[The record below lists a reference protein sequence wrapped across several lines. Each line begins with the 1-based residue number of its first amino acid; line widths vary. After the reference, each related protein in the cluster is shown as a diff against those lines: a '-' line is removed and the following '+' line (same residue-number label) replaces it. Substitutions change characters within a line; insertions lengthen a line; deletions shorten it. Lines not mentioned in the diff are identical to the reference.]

1 MKAIRQSAAVSIA
14 AALCLAGS
22 ALAQETSIE
31 RGKYLVVAGGCISC
45 HTADGD
51 DAVPFAGGHELDTP
65 FGTFYGP
72 NITSDVD
79 TGIGG
84 WSDEDF
90 LNAMWK
96 GISPSGKNYYPSF
109 PYTSYTGLAR
119 EDVLAIKAYLFSLE
133 PVRRENRKH
142 ELRWYVSMRMAA
154 GFWKSIGFAPERF
167 SPDASNSDEW
177 NRGAYLVKHLG
188 HCGECHTP
196 RTAMGRIRQKEY
208 LWGNS
213 AGGEDAAPDIT
224 QHVENGIGAWSQSD
238 IELFLQMGMLP
249 DGDFTGSDMSP
260 VIDDNTSLLTP
271 EDRSAIAV
279 FLKSILPSK

>member
-1 MKAIRQSAAVSIA
+1 MKSIRQFTAASIA
-14 AALCLAGS
+14 AVLCLTSS
-22 ALAQETSIE
+22 ASAQETRID
-31 RGKYLVVAGGCISC
+31 RGKYLAIAGGCISC
-45 HTADGD
+45 HTAEGD

-79 TGIGG
+79 TGIGS
-84 WSDEDF
+84 WSDDDF

-96 GISPSGKNYYPSF
+96 GISPAGKNYYPSF

-119 EDVLAIKAYLFSLE
+119 EDALAIKAYLFSLE
-133 PVRRENRKH
+133 PVRRKNQEH

-154 GFWKSIGFAPERF
+154 GFWKSIGFTPERY
-167 SPDASNSDEW
+167 SPDASQPDEW
-177 NRGAYLVKHLG
+177 NRGAYLVRHLG

-196 RTAMGRIRQKEY
+196 RAAMGRIRQDKY

-213 AGGEDAAPDIT
+213 DGGEDAAPNIT
-224 QHVENGIGAWSQSD
+224 QHKQNGIGSWSQSD
-238 IELFLQMGMLP
+238 IELFLQIGMLP

-260 VIDDNTSLLTP
+260 VIDDNTSQLTS
-271 EDRSAIAV
+271 EDRTAIAV
-279 FLKSILPSK
+279 FLKSIPPSQ